1 MSDLDYKSK
10 VSRKRKRNMIAKTLR
25 DTGEKKGAFALK
37 VINPKKTEYK
47 REKLNPR
54 TVIGE
59 EDE

>member
-1 MSDLDYKSK
+1 
-10 VSRKRKRNMIAKTLR
+10 MIAKTLR

-54 TVIGE
+54 TVIRE

>member
-1 MSDLDYKSK
+1 MSDLDHKAK
-10 VSRKRKRNMIAKTLR
+10 VSKKRKRNMIAKTLR
-25 DTGEKKGAFALK
+25 DTGEKRGAFALK

-54 TVIGE
+54 NVIGE